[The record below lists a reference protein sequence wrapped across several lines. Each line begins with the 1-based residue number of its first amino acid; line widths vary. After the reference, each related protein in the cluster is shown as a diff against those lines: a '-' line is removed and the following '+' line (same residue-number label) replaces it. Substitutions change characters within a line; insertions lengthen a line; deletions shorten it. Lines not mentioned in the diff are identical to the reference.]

1 MGVYSAD
8 LTGMLARA
16 LGNLGATHAF
26 VVHGMDGLDEITITD
41 RTKVSEFKNGA
52 VKDYF
57 VHPSDFGLPAGK
69 AEDLRGGDAKENAA
83 ITVEILKGAK
93 GPRRDIVLL
102 NAAAG
107 LAASGKA
114 RDFQDGIKLAA
125 ESIDS
130 GAAMKKLEQMK
141 AFTNKP

>member
-8 LTGMLARA
+8 LTGLLAQA
-16 LGNLGATHAF
+16 LGNLGLTRAF

-41 RTKVSEFKNGA
+41 KTKVSEFNNGS

-57 VHPSDFGLPAGK
+57 IHPSDFGLPTGK
-69 AEDLRGGDAKENAA
+69 REDLKGGDATENAK
-83 ITVEILKGAK
+83 ISVDVLKGQS

-102 NAAAG
+102 NSAAAFV
-107 LAASGKA
+107 ASGKA
-114 RDFQDGIKLAA
+114 KDFQEGIRTSA

-130 GAAMKKLEQMK
+130 GAAMKKLEELR
-141 AFTNKP
+141 AFTNKA